1 MGLVFS
7 LGEKKTFSSLSKY
20 VDVNNFLLA
29 FISIVYDQGILHFD
43 VGNKIQID
51 SLRITSW
58 TERVYPKRRI
68 EKHTFNVGII
78 T

>member
-43 VGNKIQID
+43 VENKIEMALLHPGSREYIYLKQFA
-51 SLRITSW
+51 SLILLQS
-58 TERVYPKRRI
+58 K
-68 EKHTFNVGII
+68 
-78 T
+78 

>member
-29 FISIVYDQGILHFD
+29 FISIVYDQGILHSD
-43 VGNKIQID
+43 AENKIEMD
-51 SLRITSW
+51 SLHPPVSR
-58 TERVYPKRRI
+58 
-68 EKHTFNVGII
+68 EKTFIWRCFLDSLI
-78 T
+78 PLQ

>member
-43 VGNKIQID
+43 VENKIEMDLLHFI
-51 SLRITSW
+51 LLYRA
-58 TERVYPKRRI
+58 R
-68 EKHTFNVGII
+68 KHLSEEVS
-78 T
+78 